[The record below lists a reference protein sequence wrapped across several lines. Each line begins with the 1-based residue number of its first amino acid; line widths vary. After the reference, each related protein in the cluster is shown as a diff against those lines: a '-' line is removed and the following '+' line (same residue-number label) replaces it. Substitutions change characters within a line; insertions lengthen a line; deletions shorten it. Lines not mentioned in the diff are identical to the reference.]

1 MKVKITVEYDVEAN
15 HELQGKEITNVVGM
29 LQRMTRNRLNG
40 FQGKHLGGEHAPTGW
55 EVEVKGIAVEAVKK
69 TK

>member
-1 MKVKITVEYDVEAN
+1 MKVKITVEYDVEAD

-29 LQRMTRNRLNG
+29 LQRMTRNRVLG
-40 FQGKHLGGEHAPTGW
+40 FQGQHLGGEHASTGW
-55 EVEVKGIAVEAVKK
+55 EVEVKGVTVEAVSK